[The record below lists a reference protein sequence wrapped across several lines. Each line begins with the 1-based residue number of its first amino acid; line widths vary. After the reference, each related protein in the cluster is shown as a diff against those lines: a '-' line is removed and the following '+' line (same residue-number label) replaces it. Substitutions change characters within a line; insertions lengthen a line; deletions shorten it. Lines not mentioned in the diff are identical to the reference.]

1 MSYRLEEHDEENL
14 CSSSYCDRLGGCA
27 VAFPI
32 GACTDRVGDS
42 LHVEM
47 CWLSWSDGAGSAM
60 GKAMGAHDLAS
71 AEVQQM
77 SDAQLSDIITNGKS
91 KMPAYGKSLKPDD
104 IKGLVAYIRT
114 LKK

>member
-1 MSYRLEEHDEENL
+1 MKRIYIPAAIAAALGVVLSLSLSVRAQTASDTPYMSK
-14 CSSSYCDRLGGCA
+14 CAGCH
-27 VAFPI
+27 
-32 GACTDRVGDS
+32 G
-42 LHVEM
+42 
-47 CWLSWSDGAGSAM
+47 SDGAGSAM
-60 GKAMGAHDLAS
+60 GKAMGAHDFTS

>member
-1 MSYRLEEHDEENL
+1 MKRIYVPAAFATA
-14 CSSSYCDRLGGCA
+14 LGVVLSLSLSVRAQTASDTPYTSKCAGCH
-27 VAFPI
+27 
-32 GACTDRVGDS
+32 GG
-42 LHVEM
+42 
-47 CWLSWSDGAGSAM
+47 DGAGSAM

-77 SDAQLSDIITNGKS
+77 SDSQLSDIITNGKS

>member
-1 MSYRLEEHDEENL
+1 
-14 CSSSYCDRLGGCA
+14 
-27 VAFPI
+27 
-32 GACTDRVGDS
+32 
-42 LHVEM
+42 
-47 CWLSWSDGAGSAM
+47 M
-60 GKAMGAHDLAS
+60 GKAMGAHDLVS

-77 SDAQLSDIITNGKS
+77 SDAQLSDVITNGKS

>member
-1 MSYRLEEHDEENL
+1 MMKRIYVPAAIATA
-14 CSSSYCDRLGGCA
+14 LGFVLSLSLSVRAQTASDTPYTSKCAGCH
-27 VAFPI
+27 
-32 GACTDRVGDS
+32 G
-42 LHVEM
+42 
-47 CWLSWSDGAGSAM
+47 SDGAGSAM

-104 IKGLVAYIRT
+104 IKELVAYIRT